1 MTTGGDGLV
10 VPIIARLLLLAARSS
25 SPVPPPLPV
34 VVASRRAHLSL
45 SAPSS
50 SRIVASSSAPFGRS
64 PSCPPPPPAP
74 LVSPLAILSFPCCRR
89 RLLLVRPISGI
100 KMVKNSSTWHFIR
113 LATYLVIFYPVHL
126 IKCHFIKTPHIE
138 WYILRFLRKIDEKMP
153 FQFEVDIQT
162 KSKAL
167 SFQTGKK
174 KPMHSSFKRRL
185 CKY

>member
-1 MTTGGDGLV
+1 MVTTGGDGLV

-50 SRIVASSSAPFGRS
+50 SLIVASSSAPFGRS
-64 PSCPPPPPAP
+64 PSCPPPAP

-100 KMVKNSSTWHFIR
+100 KMVKNSSKWHFIR

-126 IKCHFIKTPHIE
+126 IKCHFIKTPRIE

>member
-1 MTTGGDGLV
+1 MEMDSLSPSSLGCCYSPPG
-10 VPIIARLLLLAARSS
+10 PPPPCRLLSLLSLPPGERTCRSPPHPPPSSSPLHPPHLAAR
-25 SPVPPPLPV
+25 
-34 VVASRRAHLSL
+34 HL
-45 SAPSS
+45 
-50 SRIVASSSAPFGRS
+50 V
-64 PSCPPPPPAP
+64 PPPPPAP

-100 KMVKNSSTWHFIR
+100 KMVKNSSKWHFIR

-126 IKCHFIKTPHIE
+126 IKCHFIKTPRIE

>member
-1 MTTGGDGLV
+1 MEMDSLSPSSLGCCYSPPG
-10 VPIIARLLLLAARSS
+10 PPPPCRLLSLLSLPPGERTCRSPPHPPPSSSPLHPPHLAAR
-25 SPVPPPLPV
+25 
-34 VVASRRAHLSL
+34 HL
-45 SAPSS
+45 
-50 SRIVASSSAPFGRS
+50 V
-64 PSCPPPPPAP
+64 PPPPAP

-100 KMVKNSSTWHFIR
+100 KMVKNSSKWHFIR

-126 IKCHFIKTPHIE
+126 IKCHFIKTPRIE